1 MLVFDSVTAHR
12 SVEQGCFDDSRV
24 ECKVANALE
33 FLKDST
39 ELYDVIIGDLTDP
52 TTEGPSIHLFE
63 AEYFAQVKMRL
74 RPGGFFSIQAGS
86 VSLVEE
92 PSLHA
97 RIHNTLRTVF
107 SCVESFASFIPSYGT
122 PLGFCIATDFTG
134 KDLLDPVPD
143 PSSVLSQQL
152 ASSARAMDTR
162 FYRGLFG
169 IPKSVR
175 AAIDEERGI
184 VAAGKHGT

>member
-97 RIHNTLRTVF
+97 RIHNTLRTV
-107 SCVESFASFIPSYGT
+107 C
-122 PLGFCIATDFTG
+122 
-134 KDLLDPVPD
+134 
-143 PSSVLSQQL
+143 Q
-152 ASSARAMDTR
+152 
-162 FYRGLFG
+162 
-169 IPKSVR
+169 
-175 AAIDEERGI
+175 
-184 VAAGKHGT
+184 HGY